1 MTTLFLDE
9 LPEKISTKT
18 MLVQIFSQQFTYK
31 ALQNQWVTVADL
43 VKAVKK
49 HRLTEVIENKQDC
62 LTIEQWL
69 QNNGLIRNRGAHSQ
83 NDTQETKPEYPPNPK
98 IVPLE
103 KIQLDLGLDGRTG
116 SNRGNDSMKSLE
128 ATDDLSAIKAW
139 LAARAGNPNTQGVYR
154 KEAERFLLWCTVEKD
169 IAMSS
174 VGVTEASDYLRWL
187 EELGRLSDKE
197 WAKRW
202 KCPQHDW
209 IGAKNTPREDRVWRP
224 FNSALSHSSRK
235 MSLTVVRQLFNFLKK
250 TGYILYNPFDQIS
263 TKVPYLEGEG
273 APKAFADRSFTE
285 EQWQTIYNY
294 FEAQDDSERHA
305 RIAVILMLG
314 KGLGMRASEMLQ
326 ARASWIV
333 QRRIDSETITVIE
346 VVGKGDKIRRLPLQP
361 EQLAI
366 INHYL
371 SLRGLSHIGLADPDT
386 PLLSSLGRGRKTELK
401 QGQAKRTA
409 LSRSGLYRTLDEFL
423 EEVALH
429 VEAERPL
436 DAAKFRASSTHWLR
450 HTFATTAL
458 KEMPVNVVQNAMGH
472 ASVGTTS
479 RYLTPEESEVAR
491 AMRKLKAF

>member
-1 MTTLFLDE
+1 MSSLFLDKE
-9 LPEKISTKT
+9 PEKITSRTL
-18 MLVQIFSQQFTYK
+18 LVDLLEPTLAFK
-31 ALQNQWVTVADL
+31 ALQNRCVSVTDL
-43 VKAVKK
+43 VKLVKSNELNK
-49 HRLTEVIENKQDC
+49 IVDNNVDQAKLKDWLTSK
-62 LTIEQWL
+62 
-69 QNNGLIRNRGAHSQ
+69 GLIRNR
-83 NDTQETKPEYPPNPK
+83 TVKTKSAVVKNEYAPNPK

-139 LAARAGNPNTQGVYR
+139 LAARACNPNTQGVYR

-202 KCPQHDW
+202 KCHQHDW
-209 IGAKNTPREDRVWRP
+209 IGAKNTPREDSTWRP

-326 ARASWIV
+326 SRASWIV
-333 QRRIDSETITVIE
+333 ERRIDSETITVIE

-371 SLRGLSHIGLADPDT
+371 SLRGLSHIGLTDPDT

-409 LSRSGLYRTLDEFL
+409 LSRSGLYRTLEDFL

>member
-1 MTTLFLDE
+1 M
-9 LPEKISTKT
+9 
-18 MLVQIFSQQFTYK
+18 
-31 ALQNQWVTVADL
+31 
-43 VKAVKK
+43 
-49 HRLTEVIENKQDC
+49 
-62 LTIEQWL
+62 
-69 QNNGLIRNRGAHSQ
+69 
-83 NDTQETKPEYPPNPK
+83 
-98 IVPLE
+98 
-103 KIQLDLGLDGRTG
+103 
-116 SNRGNDSMKSLE
+116 
-128 ATDDLSAIKAW
+128 
-139 LAARAGNPNTQGVYR
+139 
-154 KEAERFLLWCTVEKD
+154 
-169 IAMSS
+169 
-174 VGVTEASDYLRWL
+174 
-187 EELGRLSDKE
+187 
-197 WAKRW
+197 
-202 KCPQHDW
+202 
-209 IGAKNTPREDRVWRP
+209 
-224 FNSALSHSSRK
+224 
-235 MSLTVVRQLFNFLKK
+235 
-250 TGYILYNPFDQIS
+250 
-263 TKVPYLEGEG
+263 
-273 APKAFADRSFTE
+273 
-285 EQWQTIYNY
+285 
-294 FEAQDDSERHA
+294 
-305 RIAVILMLG
+305 
-314 KGLGMRASEMLQ
+314 
-326 ARASWIV
+326 
-333 QRRIDSETITVIE
+333 IE

>member
-1 MTTLFLDE
+1 MSSLFLDKE
-9 LPEKISTKT
+9 PEKITSRTL
-18 MLVQIFSQQFTYK
+18 LVDLLEPTLAFN
-31 ALQNQWVTVADL
+31 ALQNRCVSVTDL
-43 VKAVKK
+43 VKLVKSNELNK
-49 HRLTEVIENKQDC
+49 IVDNKEDQARLKDW
-62 LTIEQWL
+62 LTSK
-69 QNNGLIRNRGAHSQ
+69 GLIRNRTVKTKSTAVK
-83 NDTQETKPEYPPNPK
+83 NDYAPNPK

>member
-1 MTTLFLDE
+1 MSSLFLDKE
-9 LPEKISTKT
+9 PEKITSRTL
-18 MLVQIFSQQFTYK
+18 LVDLLEPTLAFN
-31 ALQNQWVTVADL
+31 ALQNRCVSVTDL
-43 VKAVKK
+43 VKLVKSNELNK
-49 HRLTEVIENKQDC
+49 IVDNKEDQARLKDW
-62 LTIEQWL
+62 LTSK
-69 QNNGLIRNRGAHSQ
+69 GLIRNRTVKTKSTAVK
-83 NDTQETKPEYPPNPK
+83 NDYAPNPK

-294 FEAQDDSERHA
+294 FEAQDDDERHA

-346 VVGKGDKIRRLPLQP
+346 VVGKGDKIRRLPLQT

-371 SLRGLSHIGLADPDT
+371 SLRGLSHIGLTDPDT

-409 LSRSGLYRTLDEFL
+409 LSRSGLYRTLEEFL